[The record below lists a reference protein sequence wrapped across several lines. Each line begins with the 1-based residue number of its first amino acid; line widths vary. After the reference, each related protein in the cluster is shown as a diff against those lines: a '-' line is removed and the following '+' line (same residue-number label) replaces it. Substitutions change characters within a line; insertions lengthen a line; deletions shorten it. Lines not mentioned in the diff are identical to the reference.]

1 MIRAALIIALL
12 GLAACGADGEP
23 IRPGSPE
30 DIAEQ
35 QARQ

>member
-1 MIRAALIIALL
+1 MIRVTLILAVL

-23 IRPGSPE
+23 LRPGSPE

>member
-1 MIRAALIIALL
+1 MIRVLLITAVL

-30 DIAEQ
+30 DTQAE
-35 QARQ
+35 